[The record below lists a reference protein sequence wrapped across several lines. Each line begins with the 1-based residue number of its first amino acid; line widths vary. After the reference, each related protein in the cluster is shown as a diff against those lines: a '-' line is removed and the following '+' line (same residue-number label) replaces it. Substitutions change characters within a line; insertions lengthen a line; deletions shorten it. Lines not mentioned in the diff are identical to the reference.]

1 MRKLMVF
8 TPLVAFLVLGVFLYK
23 GLFMDPSKLP
33 SALID
38 RPFPE
43 FALPSLYEPERVM
56 TQDDFKGEIALL
68 NVWATWCPTCKDEHE
83 QLNKIGLEEGI
94 PIYGLNYKDDPQLAR
109 DWLQRYKDP
118 YTKVIVDREGRL
130 GLDLGVYGAPET
142 YILDSSG
149 VIRYRHVGE
158 VNEKV
163 WQQLKGLMDAIATEE
178 GA

>member
-1 MRKLMVF
+1 MRKFWIF
-8 TPLVAFLVLGVFLYK
+8 TPFVAFIAMSVFLFK

-38 RPFPE
+38 RPFPS
-43 FALPSLYEPERVM
+43 FSLPSLYEPDRLMSEL
-56 TQDDFKGEIALL
+56 DFKGEVALL

-109 DWLQRYKDP
+109 AWLERYKDP
-118 YTKVIVDREGRL
+118 YTKVVVDQEGRL

-142 YILDSSG
+142 YIIDQHG
-149 VIRYRHVGE
+149 IIRYRHVGE
-158 VNEKV
+158 VTEQV
-163 WQQLKGLMDAIATEE
+163 WQELKGLMEIIAAEE
-178 GA
+178 EA

>member
-8 TPLVAFLVLGVFLYK
+8 VPFVAFLVLGFFLYK
-23 GLFMDPSKLP
+23 GLFMDPTKLP

-38 RPFPE
+38 RPLPE
-43 FALPSLYEPERVM
+43 FALPSLYEPEQIL
-56 TQDDFKGEIALL
+56 TQDDLKGEIALL
-68 NVWATWCPTCKDEHE
+68 NVWATWCATCKEEHE

-109 DWLQRYKDP
+109 DWLQRYNDP
-118 YTKVIVDREGRL
+118 YSKVIVDREGRL

-142 YILDSSG
+142 YILDRAG

-163 WQQLKGLMDAIATEE
+163 WQQLKGLMDTIAAEE

>member
-1 MRKLMVF
+1 MRKFWVF
-8 TPLVAFLVLGVFLYK
+8 TPLVAFLVMGVFLFK

-38 RPFPE
+38 RPFPS
-43 FALPSLYEPERVM
+43 FSLPSLYEPDQMM
-56 TQDDFKGEIALL
+56 TELDFKGEVALL

-109 DWLQRYKDP
+109 AWLERYQDP
-118 YTKVIVDREGRL
+118 YSKVVVDRDGRL

-142 YILDSSG
+142 YIIDQHG
-149 VIRYRHVGE
+149 IIRYRHVGE
-158 VNEKV
+158 VTEKV
-163 WQQLKGLMDAIATEE
+163 WQQLKGLMEIIATEE
-178 GA
+178 DV

>member
-1 MRKLMVF
+1 MNGF
-8 TPLVAFLVLGVFLYK
+8 CPLCCFFGTGYFSLQGVVY
-23 GLFMDPSKLP
+23 GPSKLP

-43 FALPSLYEPERVM
+43 FALPSLYEPERVL
-56 TQDDFKGEIALL
+56 THEDVKGEIALL
-68 NVWATWCPTCKDEHE
+68 NVWATWCPTCKEEHE

-94 PIYGLNYKDDPQLAR
+94 PIYGLNYKDDPELAR

-118 YTKVIVDREGRL
+118 YSKVIVDREGRL

-158 VNEKV
+158 VDEKA
-163 WQQLKGLMDAIATEE
+163 WQHLKGLMDAIAAEE
-178 GA
+178 EA

>member
-8 TPLVAFLVLGVFLYK
+8 VPFVAFLVLGIFLYK

-38 RPFPE
+38 RPFPA

-68 NVWATWCPTCKDEHE
+68 NVWATWCPTCKDEHG

-109 DWLQRYKDP
+109 DWLQRYQDP
-118 YTKVIVDREGRL
+118 YTKVIVDRDGRL

-142 YILDSSG
+142 YILDSYG

-163 WQQLKGLMDAIATEE
+163 WQQLKGLMDAIAAEE
-178 GA
+178 ET